1 MPANRKRRL
10 SARNISIVVLVL
22 VVIYAIAGFAL
33 LPWWLERT
41 LPERLEQHMGWQAEI
56 EEVQVNPFA
65 MSVEAVGLE
74 ARDAEGE
81 PVVAFDSLY
90 ANLGVWRLLTGIVA
104 LQDIELEDPYVRLD
118 LLEDYS
124 VNFARDWQAHNP
136 GGEEPAPEDADSGE
150 PPKIYFD
157 RIRVSGGELLFRD
170 FSQQGQEEFRVTPLD
185 LALNDLATWPRED
198 ADSSYYLLAAV
209 GSQTI
214 EWEGDLSIAPLYSKG
229 FLKLGDVSHETLQH
243 FLKPYL
249 PYLPYQLRNGSVT
262 LSSQYELRSAG
273 ELYLTTSE
281 GQLTIDDVD
290 LGVEADADDG
300 LLSANRLSVGNIRFG
315 LNEQELSTGTVNI
328 DGVSLSL
335 LRDADGQLNLLAPLQ
350 NSADDS
356 GGDDTGTGAP
366 FRWTVAGVE
375 LANSAVSWRDEQ
387 PQLPA
392 ELALEDLSIS
402 IGEISHRL
410 EEPVNYSASGAL
422 SDGGKLSIN
431 GQATLAPFTL
441 EAGLSG
447 SGIALS
453 QFGAYINQAAN
464 LEVRD
469 GLLSVDGNL
478 DLDQQQDPLTGTFSG
493 TGEVASLDMRL
504 GDSDQPLIRWQ
515 SVRLEPLEYN
525 VAPARLQIGTITL
538 VGPAV
543 NVVRDS
549 NGTHNVERIV
559 RSSPSDESASAGE
572 TTSSDGEPGFI
583 FRIGQLMLEEG
594 AISYTDRTLEPT
606 FATRFDQLRGSV
618 TGLSNVAPQQGQISI
633 QGRVGDVA
641 TMTLDGSMGALGTDD
656 TSDLKLTME
665 NVSLPMLSPYFG
677 RYLGYSVDSGKLKL
691 DLDYEFSGSR
701 LDAANSV
708 ILDRLE
714 LGGPVPSDEAV
725 SAPVKLGLALLRDR
739 QGVINIDLP
748 ISGDLE
754 SPDFSIGQVV
764 MRTFV
769 NLVAKAATS
778 PFSMLGSIA
787 NFAGLSG
794 EELGNV
800 RFEAGRTELAD
811 GEGVKLEAL
820 GKALNERPGLALN
833 VRGAVAPEADG
844 DALRRQKLFG
854 QLGIADGASAS
865 ARIARLEQAYADSDY
880 VASVEA
886 FRNDVAGGNAEPG
899 EQEWEQALV
908 KRLIADVE
916 LPSEALGNLATSR
929 GVWLREQM
937 LQEHG
942 ASENQVYL
950 LDPVRDATADEAG
963 TVTVSFELDVR

>member
-136 GGEEPAPEDADSGE
+136 GGEQPAPEDADSGE
-150 PPKIYFD
+150 PPRIYFD

-249 PYLPYQLRNGSVT
+249 PYQLRNGSVT

-300 LLSANRLSVGNIRFG
+300 LLSADRLSVGDIRFG
-315 LNEQELSTGTVNI
+315 LSEQELSTGTVNI

-335 LRDADGQLNLLAPLQ
+335 LRDANGQLNLLAPLQ
-350 NSADDS
+350 NSADES

-402 IGEISHRL
+402 IDEISHRL
-410 EEPVNYSASGAL
+410 EEPVNYNASGAL
-422 SDGGKLSIN
+422 NGGGKLSIN

-464 LEVRD
+464 LDVRD

-559 RSSPSDESASAGE
+559 RSSPSDESAPAGE

-594 AISYTDRTLEPT
+594 AISYTDRTLDPT

-641 TMTLDGSMGALGTDD
+641 TMTLDGSVGALGTDD

-739 QGVINIDLP
+739 QGVIDINLP

-787 NFAGLSG
+787 DFAGLSG

-844 DALRRQKLFG
+844 DALRRQKLFE

-865 ARIARLEQAYADSDY
+865 TRIARLEQAYADSDY

-916 LPSEALGNLATSR
+916 LPPEALGNLATSR

>member
-1 MPANRKRRL
+1 VPANRKRRL

>member
-41 LPERLEQHMGWQAEI
+41 LPERLEQHMGWKAEI

-136 GGEEPAPEDADSGE
+136 GGEQPAPEEADSGE
-150 PPKIYFD
+150 PPRIYFD

-243 FLKPYL
+243 FLK

-350 NSADDS
+350 NSADES

-402 IGEISHRL
+402 IDEISHRL
-410 EEPVNYSASGAL
+410 
-422 SDGGKLSIN
+422 
-431 GQATLAPFTL
+431 
-441 EAGLSG
+441 
-447 SGIALS
+447 
-453 QFGAYINQAAN
+453 
-464 LEVRD
+464 
-469 GLLSVDGNL
+469 
-478 DLDQQQDPLTGTFSG
+478 
-493 TGEVASLDMRL
+493 
-504 GDSDQPLIRWQ
+504 
-515 SVRLEPLEYN
+515 
-525 VAPARLQIGTITL
+525 
-538 VGPAV
+538 
-543 NVVRDS
+543 
-549 NGTHNVERIV
+549 
-559 RSSPSDESASAGE
+559 
-572 TTSSDGEPGFI
+572 
-583 FRIGQLMLEEG
+583 
-594 AISYTDRTLEPT
+594 
-606 FATRFDQLRGSV
+606 
-618 TGLSNVAPQQGQISI
+618 
-633 QGRVGDVA
+633 
-641 TMTLDGSMGALGTDD
+641 
-656 TSDLKLTME
+656 
-665 NVSLPMLSPYFG
+665 
-677 RYLGYSVDSGKLKL
+677 
-691 DLDYEFSGSR
+691 
-701 LDAANSV
+701 
-708 ILDRLE
+708 
-714 LGGPVPSDEAV
+714 
-725 SAPVKLGLALLRDR
+725 
-739 QGVINIDLP
+739 
-748 ISGDLE
+748 
-754 SPDFSIGQVV
+754 
-764 MRTFV
+764 
-769 NLVAKAATS
+769 
-778 PFSMLGSIA
+778 
-787 NFAGLSG
+787 
-794 EELGNV
+794 
-800 RFEAGRTELAD
+800 
-811 GEGVKLEAL
+811 
-820 GKALNERPGLALN
+820 
-833 VRGAVAPEADG
+833 
-844 DALRRQKLFG
+844 
-854 QLGIADGASAS
+854 
-865 ARIARLEQAYADSDY
+865 
-880 VASVEA
+880 
-886 FRNDVAGGNAEPG
+886 
-899 EQEWEQALV
+899 
-908 KRLIADVE
+908 
-916 LPSEALGNLATSR
+916 
-929 GVWLREQM
+929 
-937 LQEHG
+937 
-942 ASENQVYL
+942 
-950 LDPVRDATADEAG
+950 
-963 TVTVSFELDVR
+963 

>member
-150 PPKIYFD
+150 PPRIYFD

-402 IGEISHRL
+402 IDEISHRL
-410 EEPVNYSASGAL
+410 EEPVNYNASGAL
-422 SDGGKLSIN
+422 NGGGKLSIN

-464 LEVRD
+464 LDVRD

-559 RSSPSDESASAGE
+559 RSSPSDESAPAGE

-594 AISYTDRTLEPT
+594 AISYTDRTLDPT

-641 TMTLDGSMGALGTDD
+641 TMTLDGSVGALGTDD

-739 QGVINIDLP
+739 QGVIDINLP

-787 NFAGLSG
+787 DFAGLSG

-844 DALRRQKLFG
+844 DALRRQKLFE
-854 QLGIADGASAS
+854 QLDIADGASAS
-865 ARIARLEQAYADSDY
+865 TRIARLEQAYADSDY

-886 FRNDVAGGNAEPG
+886 FRNDVAGGNVEPG
-899 EQEWEQALV
+899 KQEWEQALV

-916 LPSEALGNLATSR
+916 LPPEALGNLATSR

>member
-402 IGEISHRL
+402 IDEISHRL
-410 EEPVNYSASGAL
+410 EEPVNYNASGAL
-422 SDGGKLSIN
+422 NGGGKLSIN

-464 LEVRD
+464 LDVRD

-559 RSSPSDESASAGE
+559 RSSPSDESAPAGE

-594 AISYTDRTLEPT
+594 AISYTDRTLDPT

-641 TMTLDGSMGALGTDD
+641 TMTLDGSVGALGTDD

-739 QGVINIDLP
+739 QGVIDINLP

-787 NFAGLSG
+787 DFAGLSG

-844 DALRRQKLFG
+844 DALRRQKLFE
-854 QLGIADGASAS
+854 QLDIADGASAS
-865 ARIARLEQAYADSDY
+865 TRIARLEQAYADSDY

-886 FRNDVAGGNAEPG
+886 FRNDVAGGNVEPG
-899 EQEWEQALV
+899 KQEWEQALV

-916 LPSEALGNLATSR
+916 LPPEALGNLATSR

>member
-402 IGEISHRL
+402 IDEISHRL
-410 EEPVNYSASGAL
+410 EEPVNYNASGAL
-422 SDGGKLSIN
+422 NGGGKLSIN

>member
-1 MPANRKRRL
+1 
-10 SARNISIVVLVL
+10 
-22 VVIYAIAGFAL
+22 
-33 LPWWLERT
+33 
-41 LPERLEQHMGWQAEI
+41 
-56 EEVQVNPFA
+56 
-65 MSVEAVGLE
+65 
-74 ARDAEGE
+74 
-81 PVVAFDSLY
+81 
-90 ANLGVWRLLTGIVA
+90 
-104 LQDIELEDPYVRLD
+104 
-118 LLEDYS
+118 
-124 VNFARDWQAHNP
+124 
-136 GGEEPAPEDADSGE
+136 
-150 PPKIYFD
+150 
-157 RIRVSGGELLFRD
+157 
-170 FSQQGQEEFRVTPLD
+170 
-185 LALNDLATWPRED
+185 
-198 ADSSYYLLAAV
+198 
-209 GSQTI
+209 
-214 EWEGDLSIAPLYSKG
+214 
-229 FLKLGDVSHETLQH
+229 
-243 FLKPYL
+243 
-249 PYLPYQLRNGSVT
+249 
-262 LSSQYELRSAG
+262 
-273 ELYLTTSE
+273 
-281 GQLTIDDVD
+281 
-290 LGVEADADDG
+290 
-300 LLSANRLSVGNIRFG
+300 
-315 LNEQELSTGTVNI
+315 
-328 DGVSLSL
+328 
-335 LRDADGQLNLLAPLQ
+335 
-350 NSADDS
+350 
-356 GGDDTGTGAP
+356 
-366 FRWTVAGVE
+366 
-375 LANSAVSWRDEQ
+375 
-387 PQLPA
+387 
-392 ELALEDLSIS
+392 
-402 IGEISHRL
+402 
-410 EEPVNYSASGAL
+410 
-422 SDGGKLSIN
+422 
-431 GQATLAPFTL
+431 
-441 EAGLSG
+441 
-447 SGIALS
+447 
-453 QFGAYINQAAN
+453 
-464 LEVRD
+464 
-469 GLLSVDGNL
+469 
-478 DLDQQQDPLTGTFSG
+478 
-493 TGEVASLDMRL
+493 
-504 GDSDQPLIRWQ
+504 
-515 SVRLEPLEYN
+515 LEYN

-559 RSSPSDESASAGE
+559 RSSPSDESAPAGE

-594 AISYTDRTLEPT
+594 AISYTDRTLDPT

-641 TMTLDGSMGALGTDD
+641 TMTLDGSVGALGTDD

-739 QGVINIDLP
+739 QGVIDINLP

-787 NFAGLSG
+787 DFAGLSG

-844 DALRRQKLFG
+844 DALRRQKLFE
-854 QLGIADGASAS
+854 QLDIADGASTS
-865 ARIARLEQAYADSDY
+865 TRIARLEQAYADSDY

-886 FRNDVAGGNAEPG
+886 FRNDVAGGNVEPG
-899 EQEWEQALV
+899 KQEWEQALV

-916 LPSEALGNLATSR
+916 LPPEALGNLATSR

>member
-136 GGEEPAPEDADSGE
+136 GGEQPAPEDADSGE
-150 PPKIYFD
+150 PPRIYFD

-300 LLSANRLSVGNIRFG
+300 LLSADRLSVGDIRFG
-315 LNEQELSTGTVNI
+315 LSEQELSTGTVNI

-335 LRDADGQLNLLAPLQ
+335 LRDANGQLNLLAPLQ
-350 NSADDS
+350 NSADES

-402 IGEISHRL
+402 IDEISHRL
-410 EEPVNYSASGAL
+410 EEPVNYNASGAL
-422 SDGGKLSIN
+422 NGGGKLSIN

-464 LEVRD
+464 LDVRD

-559 RSSPSDESASAGE
+559 RSSPSDESAPAGE

-594 AISYTDRTLEPT
+594 AISYTDRTLDPT

-641 TMTLDGSMGALGTDD
+641 TMTLDGSVGALGTDD

-739 QGVINIDLP
+739 QGVIDINLP

-787 NFAGLSG
+787 DFAGLSG

-844 DALRRQKLFG
+844 DALRRQKLFE
-854 QLGIADGASAS
+854 QLDIADGASTS
-865 ARIARLEQAYADSDY
+865 TRIARLEQAYADSDY

-916 LPSEALGNLATSR
+916 LPPEALGNLATSR

>member
-1 MPANRKRRL
+1 VPANRKRRL

-402 IGEISHRL
+402 IDEISHRL
-410 EEPVNYSASGAL
+410 EEPVNYNASGAL
-422 SDGGKLSIN
+422 NGGGKLSIN

-464 LEVRD
+464 LDVRD

-559 RSSPSDESASAGE
+559 RSSPSDESAPAGE

-594 AISYTDRTLEPT
+594 AISYTDRTLDPT

-641 TMTLDGSMGALGTDD
+641 TMTLDGSVGALGTDD

-739 QGVINIDLP
+739 QGVIDINLP

-787 NFAGLSG
+787 DFAGLSG

-844 DALRRQKLFG
+844 DALRRQKLFE
-854 QLGIADGASAS
+854 QLDIADGASAS
-865 ARIARLEQAYADSDY
+865 TRIARLEQAYADSDY

-886 FRNDVAGGNAEPG
+886 FRNDVAGGNVEPG
-899 EQEWEQALV
+899 KQEWEQALV

-916 LPSEALGNLATSR
+916 LPPEALGNLATSR

>member
-464 LEVRD
+464 LDVRD

-559 RSSPSDESASAGE
+559 RSSPSDESAPAGE

-594 AISYTDRTLEPT
+594 AISYTDRTLDPT

-641 TMTLDGSMGALGTDD
+641 TMALDGSVGTLGTDNV
-656 TSDLKLTME
+656 SDLKLTME

-739 QGVINIDLP
+739 QGVIDIDLP

-754 SPDFSIGQVV
+754 SPDFNIGQVV

-787 NFAGLSG
+787 DFAGLSG

-844 DALRRQKLFG
+844 DALRRQKLFE
-854 QLGIADGASAS
+854 QLDIADGASAS
-865 ARIARLEQAYADSDY
+865 TRIARLEKAYADSDY

-916 LPSEALGNLATSR
+916 LPPEALGNLATSR

>member
-1 MPANRKRRL
+1 M
-10 SARNISIVVLVL
+10 
-22 VVIYAIAGFAL
+22 
-33 LPWWLERT
+33 
-41 LPERLEQHMGWQAEI
+41 
-56 EEVQVNPFA
+56 
-65 MSVEAVGLE
+65 
-74 ARDAEGE
+74 
-81 PVVAFDSLY
+81 
-90 ANLGVWRLLTGIVA
+90 
-104 LQDIELEDPYVRLD
+104 
-118 LLEDYS
+118 
-124 VNFARDWQAHNP
+124 
-136 GGEEPAPEDADSGE
+136 
-150 PPKIYFD
+150 
-157 RIRVSGGELLFRD
+157 
-170 FSQQGQEEFRVTPLD
+170 
-185 LALNDLATWPRED
+185 
-198 ADSSYYLLAAV
+198 
-209 GSQTI
+209 
-214 EWEGDLSIAPLYSKG
+214 
-229 FLKLGDVSHETLQH
+229 
-243 FLKPYL
+243 
-249 PYLPYQLRNGSVT
+249 
-262 LSSQYELRSAG
+262 
-273 ELYLTTSE
+273 
-281 GQLTIDDVD
+281 
-290 LGVEADADDG
+290 
-300 LLSANRLSVGNIRFG
+300 
-315 LNEQELSTGTVNI
+315 
-328 DGVSLSL
+328 
-335 LRDADGQLNLLAPLQ
+335 
-350 NSADDS
+350 
-356 GGDDTGTGAP
+356 
-366 FRWTVAGVE
+366 
-375 LANSAVSWRDEQ
+375 
-387 PQLPA
+387 
-392 ELALEDLSIS
+392 
-402 IGEISHRL
+402 
-410 EEPVNYSASGAL
+410 
-422 SDGGKLSIN
+422 
-431 GQATLAPFTL
+431 APFTL

-447 SGIALS
+447 SGVALA

-464 LEVRD
+464 LEVRN

-478 DLDQQQDPLTGTFSG
+478 DLDQQQDPMTGTFSG
-493 TGEVASLDMRL
+493 TGEVASLDLRL

-538 VGPAV
+538 AGPVV

-549 NGTHNVERIV
+549 NGVHNVERMV
-559 RSSPSDESASAGE
+559 RSSPSEELSPAEE
-572 TTSSDGEPGFI
+572 TTSSDGEPDFI

-594 AISYTDRTLEPT
+594 AISYTDRTLDPT

-618 TGLSNVAPQQGQISI
+618 AGLSNVAPQQGKVSI

-641 TMTLDGSMGALGTDD
+641 TMALDGSVGTLGTDD
-656 TSDLKLTME
+656 SSDLKLTME

-739 QGVINIDLP
+739 QGVIDIDLP

-754 SPDFSIGQVV
+754 SPDFNIGQVV

-787 NFAGLSG
+787 DFAGLSG
-794 EELGNV
+794 EELGSV

-811 GEGVKLEAL
+811 GEDVKLEAL
-820 GKALNERPGLALN
+820 GKALNERPDLALN
-833 VRGAVAPEADG
+833 IRGAVAPEADG
-844 DALRRQKLFG
+844 DALRRQKLFE
-854 QLGIADGASAS
+854 QLGIADETAAS

-899 EQEWEQALV
+899 EREWEQALV
-908 KRLIADVE
+908 KRLIADME
-916 LPSEALGNLATSR
+916 LPPEALGNLATSR

-963 TVTVSFELDVR
+963 TVTISFELDVR

>member
-1 MPANRKRRL
+1 
-10 SARNISIVVLVL
+10 VVLVL

-402 IGEISHRL
+402 IDEISHRL
-410 EEPVNYSASGAL
+410 EEPVNYNASGAL
-422 SDGGKLSIN
+422 NGGGKLSIN

-464 LEVRD
+464 LDVRD

-559 RSSPSDESASAGE
+559 RSSPSDESAPAGE

-594 AISYTDRTLEPT
+594 AISYTDRTLDPT

-641 TMTLDGSMGALGTDD
+641 TMTLDGSVGALGTDD

-739 QGVINIDLP
+739 QGVIDINLP

-787 NFAGLSG
+787 DFAGLSG

-844 DALRRQKLFG
+844 DALRRQKLFE
-854 QLGIADGASAS
+854 QLDIADGASAS
-865 ARIARLEQAYADSDY
+865 TRIARLEQAYADSDY

-886 FRNDVAGGNAEPG
+886 FRNDVAGGNVEPG
-899 EQEWEQALV
+899 KQEWEQALV

-916 LPSEALGNLATSR
+916 LPPEALGNLATSR

>member
-1 MPANRKRRL
+1 MVANRKRPL
-10 SARNISIVVLVL
+10 SAKNISIVVLVL
-22 VVIYAIAGFAL
+22 VVIYALAGFAI

-56 EEVQVNPFA
+56 EDIQVNPFA
-65 MSVEAVGLE
+65 MSVEALGLN
-74 ARDAEGE
+74 AKDAEGE
-81 PVVAFDSLY
+81 QVVAFDSLY
-90 ANLGVWRLLTGIVA
+90 ANLGVWRLLTGVVA

-118 LLEDYS
+118 LLDDYS
-124 VNFARDWQAHNP
+124 INFARDWQANNP
-136 GGEEPAPEDADSGE
+136 SGEEQATDDADSGE
-150 PPKIYFD
+150 PPRIYFD

-185 LALNDLATWPRED
+185 LALNDLATWPRDD
-198 ADSSYYLLAAV
+198 ADSNYYLLAAV
-209 GSQTI
+209 DSQTI
-214 EWEGDLSIAPLYSKG
+214 EWEGNLSIAPLYSEG

-243 FLKPYL
+243 FLK

-290 LGVEADADDG
+290 LGVDDDE
-300 LLSANRLSVGNIRFG
+300 LLSAGRLRVDDIRFG
-315 LNEQELSTGTVNI
+315 LGEQELSTGTVNI
-328 DGVSLSL
+328 DGVSLF
-335 LRDADGQLNLLAPLQ
+335 LRQNSDGQLNLLAPFQ
-350 NSADDS
+350 NTADEADS
-356 GGDDTGTGAP
+356 DEGGSGAS

-375 LANSAVSWRDEQ
+375 LANSTVNWRDEQ
-387 PQLPA
+387 PRIPA
-392 ELALEDLSIS
+392 ELALEDLSVS

-410 EEPVNYSASGAL
+410 EEPVKYNASGAL
-422 SDGGKLSIN
+422 NGGGRVSIN
-431 GQATLAPFTL
+431 GQATMAPFTL

-453 QFGAYINQAAN
+453 QFGAYIDQAAN

-478 DLDQQQDPLTGTFSG
+478 DLDQQQEPLTGMFSG
-493 TGEVASLDMRL
+493 TGEVVSLDMSL

-525 VAPARLQIGTITL
+525 VAPARLQIGTVTL
-538 VGPAV
+538 AGPMV

-549 NGTHNVERIV
+549 NGIHNIERIV
-559 RSSPSDESASAGE
+559 RSSPSEESGSAGE
-572 TTSSDGEPGFI
+572 DTGSGSESGFI

-594 AISYTDRTLEPT
+594 AIAYTDRTLNPT
-606 FATRFDQLRGSV
+606 FATKVDQLRGSV
-618 TGLSNVAPQQGQISI
+618 TGLSNVAPQQGRVSI

-641 TMTLDGSMGALGTDD
+641 TMELDGSVGTLGTED
-656 TSDLKLTME
+656 TSELKLAME
-665 NVSLPMLSPYFG
+665 NFSLPILSPYFG
-677 RYLGYSVDSGKLKL
+677 RYLGYAVDSGKLNL

-714 LGGPVPSDEAV
+714 LGEAV
-725 SAPVKLGLALLRDR
+725 QSEQAVNAPVKLGLALLRDR
-739 QGVINIDLP
+739 RGVIDIDLP
-748 ISGDLE
+748 ISGDME
-754 SPDFSIGQVV
+754 NPDFSIGRVV
-764 MRTFV
+764 MNTFV

-787 NFAGLSG
+787 DLAGLSE
-794 EELGNV
+794 EELGSV
-800 RFEAGRTELAD
+800 RFEAGRTDLAS
-811 GEGVKLEAL
+811 GEGVKLEAI

-833 VRGAVAPEADG
+833 VRGTVAPGADG
-844 DALRRQKLFG
+844 DALRRQQLYE
-854 QLGIADGASAS
+854 QLGITDGSSVS

-880 VASVEA
+880 AASTDA
-886 FRNDVAGGNAEPG
+886 FRNDVADGNAEPG
-899 EQEWEQALV
+899 EREWEQALV
-908 KRLIADVE
+908 ERLVAKVE
-916 LPSEALGNLATSR
+916 LPPEALGNLATSR

-942 ASENQVYL
+942 VSESQVYL
-950 LDPVRDATADEAG
+950 LDPVRDATGDEDG
-963 TVTVSFELDVR
+963 TVTTSFELGAR